1 MDVLAFTFQRI
12 RDGRNSHSLYNTHQL
27 MVRRC
32 YSEKSNNYKD
42 YGGKGVQVCES
53 WLGPYGFWRFVE
65 DMGERPHGT
74 TLDRIDP
81 FGNYE
86 PSNCRWADKKIQA
99 NNTRLENATNTSG
112 AAGVH
117 WCNRDL
123 MYIVQ
128 ISLNGSRTCI
138 GRFNSDQLEDAEA
151 FYLEVKNKKLSGI
164 SDDSIYKEFVTDK
177 RPTGSK
183 GMLRRKKTSKYWG
196 VSYKAKNNKWVAST
210 ERYLGIRDTEEAAY
224 QLVLDWLKEKEAKEI
239 GSTLGPD
246 NLGYSME

>member
-1 MDVLAFTFQRI
+1 MDVLAFTFQGLK
-12 RDGRNSHSLYNTHQL
+12 DGRNSHELYNTHQM

-32 YSEKSNNYKD
+32 YSTKVSNYAN
-42 YGGKGVQVCES
+42 YGGRGVIVCAR
-53 WLGPYGFWRFVE
+53 WLGPNGFWVFVE
-65 DMGERPHGT
+65 DMGERPGGT

-86 PSNCRWADKKIQA
+86 PTNCRWADKKIQA

-128 ISLNGSRTCI
+128 ISLNGTRTCV
-138 GRFNSDQLEDAEA
+138 GRFNEDQLKDAES
-151 FYLEVKNKKLSGI
+151 FYLDLKSKKLEGF
-164 SDDSIYKEFVTDK
+164 SDDDIYKEFVTDK
-177 RPTGSK
+177 RPLGSK

-224 QLVLDWLKEKEAKEI
+224 QLVLDWLKEKEAEEI
-239 GSTLGPD
+239 GPTLRSDIVGHS
-246 NLGYSME
+246 LE